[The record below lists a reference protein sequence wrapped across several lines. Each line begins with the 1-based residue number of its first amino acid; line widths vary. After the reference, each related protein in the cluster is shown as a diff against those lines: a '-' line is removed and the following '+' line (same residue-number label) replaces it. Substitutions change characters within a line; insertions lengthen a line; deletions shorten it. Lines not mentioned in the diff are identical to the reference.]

1 MAASALPLLEDDL
14 PEATELHGHREPPPS
29 TWFDDLDPTQ
39 DGGPLR
45 PGSV

>member
-1 MAASALPLLEDDL
+1 MPLVVERH
-14 PEATELHGHREPPPS
+14 PNTTPTPGRETPPS
-29 TWFDDLDPTQ
+29 TWFDDLDPAQ